1 MLTLQLA
8 LRLVHLILG
17 TRIELPWFNSPS
29 AE

>member
-1 MLTLQLA
+1 V
-8 LRLVHLILG
+8 LRLVHIILG